1 MYFLAAVSSIRR
13 AGESQNGAVLNVQQG
28 ILNRRVSSKRGIE
41 VKQPEVGSIKFI
53 PMSKLK
59 QDHYKVSPRKP
70 DEPESAEGKSSNNY
84 LQGRGAQFN
93 TKNRFLKDE
102 ITREHIEGIDDW
114 SEDNSATQY
123 LEQEAKTIVNKI
135 DSPDVGMSYSMN
147 PYAGCE
153 HGCIYCYARN
163 VHEYWGYSAG
173 LDFERKII
181 VKKNAPQLLRKFL
194 MHAKW
199 QATPI
204 MLSGNTDC
212 YQPAEQ
218 KYRLTRA
225 LLEVCNE
232 FNQPVG
238 ILTKNSWIIKD
249 KDILEEMARKRLVSA
264 MVSITSFNE
273 DLRRVM
279 EPRTTT
285 AKQKL
290 KVIEELSSVGVRM
303 GVMMGPMIPG
313 LNEHEM
319 QRIMK
324 AAKDNG
330 ATFTAYTFIR
340 LNGAI
345 KFLFHDWLYK
355 NFPDRADKV
364 WHLVE
369 QSHDGKVNDSRWGV
383 RMRGEG
389 NIAQMVAQQYKK
401 YGKLY
406 GMNAEEW
413 SLDTTIF
420 RRPGEQGKLF

>member
-1 MYFLAAVSSIRR
+1 MA
-13 AGESQNGAVLNVQQG
+13 E
-28 ILNRRVSSKRGIE
+28 
-41 VKQPEVGSIKFI
+41 
-53 PMSKLK
+53 KLR
-59 QDHYKVSPRKP
+59 QDHYKVKP
-70 DEPESAEGKSSNNY
+70 KETKAEGEEGQKDNTY

-93 TKNRFLKDE
+93 TKNRFIKNE
-102 ITREHIEGIDDW
+102 QTREHIEGIDDW
-114 SEDNSATQY
+114 SDDNSPTQY
-123 LEQEAKTIVNKI
+123 LEQQSKTIVNKI
-135 DSPDVGMSYSMN
+135 ESPDVGMAYSMN

-181 VKKNAPQLLRKFL
+181 IKKNAPDLLRKFL
-194 MHAKW
+194 MHPKW
-199 QATPI
+199 ECAPI

-218 KYRLTRA
+218 TYRLTRKM
-225 LLEVCNE
+225 LEICNE

-238 ILTKNSWIIKD
+238 ILTKNSWILKD
-249 KDILEEMARKRLVSA
+249 KDVLQEMAKKKLVSA

-290 KVIEELSSVGVRM
+290 KVINELSSAGVRM

-313 LNEHEM
+313 LNDHEM

-324 AAKDNG
+324 EASDNG

-383 RMRGEG
+383 RMRGDG
-389 NIAQMVAQQYKK
+389 AIAQLVSQQYKK

>member
-1 MYFLAAVSSIRR
+1 
-13 AGESQNGAVLNVQQG
+13 
-28 ILNRRVSSKRGIE
+28 
-41 VKQPEVGSIKFI
+41 
-53 PMSKLK
+53 MSKLK
-59 QDHYKVSPRKP
+59 QDHYKVKP
-70 DEPESAEGKSSNNY
+70 ASQEEVTQY
-84 LQGRGAQFN
+84 LQGRGAQIN
-93 TKNRFLKDE
+93 TPNRFLKDRR
-102 ITREHIEGIDDW
+102 TREHVEGIDDW
-114 SEDNSATQY
+114 SEENISTQY
-123 LEQEAKTIVNKI
+123 LEQEAKSIVNKV
-135 DSPDVGMSYSMN
+135 DSPDVGMGYSMN

-181 VKKNAPQLLRKFL
+181 VKKNAPALLRKFL
-194 MHAKW
+194 MNPKW
-199 QATPI
+199 QPIPI

-218 KYRLTRA
+218 QYRLTRR

-238 ILTKNSWIIKD
+238 ILTKNSWILKD
-249 KDILEEMARKRLVSA
+249 KDILQQMAAKNIVSA

-285 AKQKL
+285 AQQKL
-290 KVIEELSSVGVRM
+290 RVIRELSEAGIRM
-303 GVMMGPMIPG
+303 GIMMGPMIPG

-324 AAKDNG
+324 EARDNG

-345 KFLFHDWLYK
+345 KLLFHDWLYK
-355 NFPDRADKV
+355 NFPERADKV

-369 QSHDGKVNDSRWGV
+369 QSHNGKVNDSRWGV

-389 NIAQMVAQQYKK
+389 SIAELVAQQYKK
-401 YGKLY
+401 YGRLY

-413 SLDTTIF
+413 SLDTSQF
-420 RRPGEQGKLF
+420 RRPGEQGRLF

>member
-1 MYFLAAVSSIRR
+1 MNN
-13 AGESQNGAVLNVQQG
+13 ESNSPFRGQGQQ
-28 ILNRRVSSKRGIE
+28 
-41 VKQPEVGSIKFI
+41 
-53 PMSKLK
+53 LK
-59 QDHYKVSPRKP
+59 QDHYKVKPKELSSSQVSPP
-70 DEPESAEGKSSNNY
+70 IGGGDLEGATY
-84 LQGRGAQFN
+84 IAGRGAQFN
-93 TKNRFLKDE
+93 TKNRFLKNE
-102 ITREHIEGIDDW
+102 KTKEHVEGIDDW
-114 SEDNSATQY
+114 EEAILPTQY
-123 LEQEAKTIVNKI
+123 LEQESKTIVNKVE
-135 DSPDVGMSYSMN
+135 SKDVGMSYSMN

-173 LDFERKII
+173 LDFEQKIL

-194 MHAKW
+194 MHPKW
-199 QATPI
+199 DATPI

-218 KYRLTRA
+218 KYRLTRQM
-225 LLEVCNE
+225 LEVCNE
-232 FNQPVG
+232 FNQSVG
-238 ILTKNSWIIKD
+238 ILTKNSWILKD
-249 KDILEEMARKRLVSA
+249 KDVLQEMAKKKIVSA

-290 KVIEELSSVGVRM
+290 KVINELSSAGVRM

-324 AAKDNG
+324 AAADNG

-364 WHLVE
+364 WHLIE
-369 QSHDGKVNDSRWGV
+369 QSHDGKVNDTRWGV

-406 GMNAEEW
+406 NMNAEEW
-413 SLDTTIF
+413 SLDTSIF
-420 RRPGEQGKLF
+420 KRPGEQGRLF

>member
-1 MYFLAAVSSIRR
+1 M
-13 AGESQNGAVLNVQQG
+13 
-28 ILNRRVSSKRGIE
+28 
-41 VKQPEVGSIKFI
+41 PE
-53 PMSKLK
+53 PLK
-59 QDHYKVSPRKP
+59 QDAVPVQTVHNGN
-70 DEPESAEGKSSNNY
+70 DETY
-84 LQGRGAQFN
+84 LHGRGAQFN
-93 TKNRFLKDE
+93 TKNKFIKNE
-102 ITREHIEGIDDW
+102 QVREHVEAIDDW
-114 SEDNSATQY
+114 EIINGPTQY
-123 LEQEAKTIVNKI
+123 LEQQAATIVNKVA
-135 DSPDVGMSYSMN
+135 SPDVGMSYSMN

-173 LDFERKII
+173 LDFEKKIL
-181 VKKNAPQLLRKFL
+181 VKKNAPELLRKFL
-194 MHAKW
+194 QHPKW
-199 QATPI
+199 ECAPI

-218 KYRLTRA
+218 TYRLTRKM
-225 LLEVCNE
+225 LEVCNE

-249 KDILEEMARKRLVSA
+249 KDVLQEMASKNIVSA
-264 MVSITSFNE
+264 MVSITTFNE
-273 DLRRVM
+273 DLRRIM

-285 AKQKL
+285 ARQKL
-290 KVIEELSSVGVRM
+290 KVIEELSKAGVRT

-324 AAKDNG
+324 AAADAG
-330 ATFTAYTFIR
+330 ASFTAYTFIR

-355 NFPDRADKV
+355 NFPNQADKV
-364 WHLVE
+364 WHLIE

-389 NIAQMVAQQYKK
+389 TLAQMVAQQYKK

-406 GMNAEEW
+406 NMNEERW
-413 SLDTTIF
+413 NLDCTKF

>member
-1 MYFLAAVSSIRR
+1 
-13 AGESQNGAVLNVQQG
+13 
-28 ILNRRVSSKRGIE
+28 
-41 VKQPEVGSIKFI
+41 
-53 PMSKLK
+53 
-59 QDHYKVSPRKP
+59 
-70 DEPESAEGKSSNNY
+70 
-84 LQGRGAQFN
+84 
-93 TKNRFLKDE
+93 
-102 ITREHIEGIDDW
+102 
-114 SEDNSATQY
+114 
-123 LEQEAKTIVNKI
+123 
-135 DSPDVGMSYSMN
+135 MN

-194 MHAKW
+194 MHPKW
-199 QATPI
+199 DATPI

-218 KYRLTRA
+218 KYRLTRG

-232 FNQPVG
+232 FNQSVG
-238 ILTKNSWIIKD
+238 ILTKNSWILKD
-249 KDILEEMARKRLVSA
+249 KDVLQEMAKKRLVSA

-273 DLRRVM
+273 DLRRIM

-290 KVIEELSSVGVRM
+290 KVIEELSNAGVRM
-303 GVMMGPMIPG
+303 GIMMGPMIPG

-364 WHLVE
+364 WHLIE
-369 QSHDGKVNDSRWGV
+369 QSHDGKVNDTRWGV

-406 GMNAEEW
+406 GMNAEDW
-413 SLDTTIF
+413 HLNTNIF

>member
-1 MYFLAAVSSIRR
+1 M
-13 AGESQNGAVLNVQQG
+13 
-28 ILNRRVSSKRGIE
+28 
-41 VKQPEVGSIKFI
+41 GSLCFKPIYSFT
-53 PMSKLK
+53 MSKDLQ
-59 QDHYKVSPRKP
+59 QDHFKVEIKKQ
-70 DEPESAEGKSSNNY
+70 EEGRPY
-84 LQGRGAQFN
+84 ITGRGAQFN
-93 TKNRFLKDE
+93 TKNRFYKHE
-102 ITREHIEGIDDW
+102 STKEHTESIDDW
-114 SEDNSATQY
+114 EEANTPTIY
-123 LEQEAKTIVNKI
+123 MEQEAKTIVNKI
-135 DSPDVGMSYSMN
+135 DSPDTGMSYSMN

-194 MHAKW
+194 MKKNW
-199 QATPI
+199 DATPI

-238 ILTKNSWIIKD
+238 ILTKNSWILKD
-249 KDILEEMARKRLVSA
+249 KDVLQEMAKKQIVSA

-273 DLRRVM
+273 ELRRVM

-290 KVIEELSSVGVRM
+290 KVINELSSAGVRM
-303 GVMMGPMIPG
+303 GIMMGPMIPG

-324 AAKDNG
+324 AAADNG

-369 QSHDGKVNDSRWGV
+369 QSHGGKVNDSRWGV

-389 NIAQMVAQQYKK
+389 HIAKLVSQQYKK

-413 SLDTTIF
+413 HLNRSLF
-420 RRPGEQGKLF
+420 KRPGGQGRLF

>member
-1 MYFLAAVSSIRR
+1 
-13 AGESQNGAVLNVQQG
+13 
-28 ILNRRVSSKRGIE
+28 
-41 VKQPEVGSIKFI
+41 
-53 PMSKLK
+53 MSKLK
-59 QDHYKVSPRKP
+59 QDHYKVKP
-70 DEPESAEGKSSNNY
+70 ANQEEVTQY
-84 LQGRGAQFN
+84 LQGRGAQIN
-93 TKNRFLKDE
+93 TPNRFLKDQR
-102 ITREHIEGIDDW
+102 TRDHVEGIDDW
-114 SEDNSATQY
+114 SEENISTQY
-123 LEQEAKTIVNKI
+123 LEQEAKSIVNKV
-135 DSPDVGMSYSMN
+135 DSPDVGMGYSMN

-181 VKKNAPQLLRKFL
+181 VKKNAPALLRKFL
-194 MHAKW
+194 MNPKW
-199 QATPI
+199 QPIPI

-218 KYRLTRA
+218 QYRLTRR

-238 ILTKNSWIIKD
+238 ILTKNSWILKD
-249 KDILEEMARKRLVSA
+249 KDILQQMAAKNIVSA

-285 AKQKL
+285 AQQKL
-290 KVIEELSSVGVRM
+290 RVIRELSEAGIRM
-303 GVMMGPMIPG
+303 GIMMGPMIPG

-324 AAKDNG
+324 EARDNG

-345 KFLFHDWLYK
+345 KLLFHDWLYK
-355 NFPDRADKV
+355 NFPERADKV

-369 QSHDGKVNDSRWGV
+369 QSHNGKVNDSRWGV

-389 NIAQMVAQQYKK
+389 SIAELVAQQYKK

-413 SLDTTIF
+413 SLDTSQF
-420 RRPGEQGKLF
+420 RRPGEQGRLF

>member
-1 MYFLAAVSSIRR
+1 MSS
-13 AGESQNGAVLNVQQG
+13 QLKKDHVPVT
-28 ILNRRVSSKRGIE
+28 
-41 VKQPEVGSIKFI
+41 PIK
-53 PMSKLK
+53 KEEAD
-59 QDHYKVSPRKP
+59 Q
-70 DEPESAEGKSSNNY
+70 Y
-84 LQGRGAQFN
+84 LRGRGAQIN

-102 ITREHIEGIDDW
+102 ITKEHIEGIDDW
-114 SEDNSATQY
+114 TETNIATQY
-123 LEQEAKTIVNKI
+123 IEQQSKTIVNKVE
-135 DSPDVGMSYSMN
+135 SPDVGMMYSMN

-181 VKKNAPQLLRKFL
+181 VKKNAPQLLRQFL
-194 MHAKW
+194 MNPKW
-199 QATPI
+199 ECVPI
-204 MLSGNTDC
+204 GLSGNTDC

-218 KYRLTRA
+218 HYRLTRGI
-225 LLEVCNE
+225 LEVCNE

-238 ILTKNSWIIKD
+238 MITKNAGMLRD
-249 KDILEEMARKRLVSA
+249 KDLLKEMAKKKLVSIL
-264 MVSITSFNE
+264 VSITSFNE
-273 DLRRVM
+273 ELRRLM

-285 AKQKL
+285 ASQRL
-290 KVIEELSSVGVRM
+290 RTIRELSNEGIRA

-324 AAKDNG
+324 EAKDNG

-364 WHLVE
+364 WHMIE
-369 QSHDGKVNDSRWGV
+369 DSHDGQVNDSRWGV

-389 NIAQMVAQQYKK
+389 NIAEMVRQQYKK

-406 GMNAEEW
+406 GMNAERWE
-413 SLDTTIF
+413 LDCTQF

>member
-1 MYFLAAVSSIRR
+1 
-13 AGESQNGAVLNVQQG
+13 
-28 ILNRRVSSKRGIE
+28 
-41 VKQPEVGSIKFI
+41 
-53 PMSKLK
+53 MSEKGK
-59 QDHYKVSPRKP
+59 QDHFKVKVKKQ
-70 DEPESAEGKSSNNY
+70 EEQY
-84 LQGRGAQFN
+84 LTGRGAQFN
-93 TKNRFLKDE
+93 TKNRFQKHE
-102 ITREHIEGIDDW
+102 TTKEHIEAIDDW
-114 SEDNSATQY
+114 EERNVPTVY
-123 LEQEAKTIVNKI
+123 LEQEAKSIVNKI
-135 DSPDVGMSYSMN
+135 DSPDTGMSYSMN

-194 MHAKW
+194 MNKNW
-199 QATPI
+199 DVTPI

-238 ILTKNSWIIKD
+238 ILTKNSWILKD
-249 KDILEEMARKRLVSA
+249 KDVLQEMAKKQIVSA

-273 DLRRVM
+273 ELRRVM

-290 KVIEELSSVGVRM
+290 KVINELSSAGVRM
-303 GVMMGPMIPG
+303 GIMMGPMIPG

-324 AAKDNG
+324 AAADNG

-345 KFLFHDWLYK
+345 QFLFHDWLYK

-369 QSHDGKVNDSRWGV
+369 QCHGGKVNDSRWGV

-389 NIAQMVAQQYKK
+389 HIAKMVTQQYKK

-413 SLDTTIF
+413 SLDRSKF
-420 RRPGEQGKLF
+420 LVPGGQGRLF

>member
-1 MYFLAAVSSIRR
+1 M
-13 AGESQNGAVLNVQQG
+13 E
-28 ILNRRVSSKRGIE
+28 K
-41 VKQPEVGSIKFI
+41 
-53 PMSKLK
+53 KLH
-59 QDHYKVSPRKP
+59 QDHFKVSVSKK
-70 DEPESAEGKSSNNY
+70 EEAQQY
-84 LQGRGAQFN
+84 LQGRGAQIN
-93 TKNRFLKDE
+93 TPNRFLKNE
-102 ITREHIEGIDDW
+102 RVKEHIESIDDW
-114 SEDNSATQY
+114 EEANLPTQY
-123 LEQEAKTIVNKI
+123 LEQEAKTIVNKVE
-135 DSPDVGMSYSMN
+135 SPDVGMGYSMN
-147 PYAGCE
+147 AYAGCE

-181 VKKNAPQLLRKFL
+181 VKKNAPQLLRKQL
-194 MHAKW
+194 MHPKW
-199 QATPI
+199 EPIPI

-212 YQPAEQ
+212 YQPAEK
-218 KYRLTRA
+218 KYRLTRG

-238 ILTKNSWIIKD
+238 ILTKNAGILRD
-249 KDILEEMARKRLVSA
+249 KDVLQEMAKKNIVRA

-285 AKQKL
+285 ALQRL
-290 KVIEELSSVGVRM
+290 KVIEELSSAGVTM

-324 AAKDNG
+324 AASERG

-355 NFPDRADKV
+355 NFPDRADKI
-364 WHLVE
+364 WHLIE
-369 QSHDGKVNDSRWGV
+369 QSHNGTVNDSRWGL

-389 NIAQMVAQQYKK
+389 SIAQIVAQQYAK

-406 GMNAEEW
+406 HMNEGETGMNQRA
-413 SLDTTIF
+413 F
-420 RRPGEQGKLF
+420 RRPGQQGVLF

>member
-1 MYFLAAVSSIRR
+1 MKPKHKEDAVNAGGVESNSEKYLA
-13 AGESQNGAVLNVQQG
+13 
-28 ILNRRVSSKRGIE
+28 
-41 VKQPEVGSIKFI
+41 
-53 PMSKLK
+53 
-59 QDHYKVSPRKP
+59 
-70 DEPESAEGKSSNNY
+70 
-84 LQGRGAQFN
+84 GRGAQFN
-93 TKNRFLKDE
+93 TKNRFHKNE
-102 ITREHIEGIDDW
+102 ATREHIEGIDDW
-114 SEDNSATQY
+114 EDGNTPTSY
-123 LEQEAKTIVNKI
+123 LEQQSKTIVNKVE
-135 DSPDVGMSYSMN
+135 SPDVGMLYSMN

-194 MHAKW
+194 MHKNW
-199 QATPI
+199 DATPI

-218 KYRLTRA
+218 QYRLTRG

-238 ILTKNSWIIKD
+238 ILTKNSWILKD
-249 KDILEEMARKRLVSA
+249 KDILQEMAKKRIVSA

-285 AKQKL
+285 ARQKL
-290 KVIEELSSVGVRM
+290 KVIHELSSAGVRM
-303 GVMMGPMIPG
+303 GIMMGPMIPG

-324 AAKDNG
+324 AAGDNG

-345 KFLFHDWLYK
+345 KLLFHDWLHK
-355 NFPDRADKV
+355 NFPDRAGKI
-364 WHLVE
+364 WHLIE
-369 QSHDGKVNDSRWGV
+369 QSHAGKVNDSRWSV

-389 NIAQMVAQQYKK
+389 SIAEMVAQQYKK

-413 SLDTTIF
+413 SLDRTIF
-420 RRPGEQGKLF
+420 RRPGQQGRLF

>member
-1 MYFLAAVSSIRR
+1 
-13 AGESQNGAVLNVQQG
+13 
-28 ILNRRVSSKRGIE
+28 
-41 VKQPEVGSIKFI
+41 
-53 PMSKLK
+53 MSMSNQLK
-59 QDHYKVSPRKP
+59 QDHYKLAPRKHE
-70 DEPESAEGKSSNNY
+70 DLNKNSGEASDKSPVDSY

-93 TKNRFLKDE
+93 TKNRFLKNE
-102 ITREHIEGIDDW
+102 QTKEHVEGIDDW
-114 SEDNSATQY
+114 EETNSATQY
-123 LEQEAKTIVNKI
+123 LEQEVKSIVNKVE
-135 DSPDVGMSYSMN
+135 SPDLNMMYSMN

-181 VKKNAPQLLRKFL
+181 VKTNAPQMLRKFL
-194 MHAKW
+194 MHPKW
-199 QATPI
+199 NGSHPI

-218 KYRLTRA
+218 KYRLTRG

-232 FNQPVG
+232 FNQTVG
-238 ILTKNSWIIKD
+238 ILTKNSWILKD
-249 KDILEEMARKRLVSA
+249 KDVLQEMAGKKLVSA

-290 KVIEELSSVGVRM
+290 KVIEDLSKAGVRM
-303 GVMMGPMIPG
+303 GIMMGPMIPG

-324 AAKDNG
+324 AARDNG

-364 WHLVE
+364 WHLIE
-369 QSHDGKVNDSRWGV
+369 GSHDGKVNDTRWGV

-420 RRPGEQGKLF
+420 RKPGGQGRLF